1 MHSNWTRNVF
11 KQYKITLFLIGSK
24 SVEILLFSG
33 AVKLQNIHSKYT
45 YVNWMNSGNI

>member
-11 KQYKITLFLIGSK
+11 KQYKIASFLIESK

-33 AVKLQNIHSKYT
+33 PVKLQNSISKYP
-45 YVNWMNSGNI
+45 

>member
-11 KQYKITLFLIGSK
+11 KQYKIAPFLIGSK

-33 AVKLQNIHSKYT
+33 AVKLQNSHSKYP
-45 YVNWMNSGNI
+45 YVNWMNNGNI